1 MSKITITAALP
12 YANGPVHIGHL
23 AGVYIPADIHARVQR
38 LRGEEVLFICGS
50 DEHGVPITLR
60 ARKEGVTSQDV
71 VDRYHKIIGDSFRDL
86 GISFDIYSR
95 TSNQT
100 HKDLSQAFFKNLYD
114 KGAFREI
121 RSEQYFDEQA
131 GQFLADRYIVG
142 TCPSCKNEGAYGDQ
156 CEKCGSTLSP
166 TELLNPKSALSG
178 TVPVMR
184 ETINW
189 YLPLDEIQESFL
201 NEWIGGKSH
210 WKSNVLGQCKSWL
223 NEGLRPRAMT
233 RDLEW
238 GVPVPLEGAD
248 GKVLYVWFEA
258 PIGYISATKEL
269 RPDDWE
275 QWWTGDSRLIHFIG
289 KDNIVFH
296 CIIFPA
302 MLHLRG
308 DGYVLPEQV
317 PANEFLN
324 LEGQK
329 ISTSRNWAVWLNEY
343 LEEMPNRKDEL
354 RYVLTSIAPET
365 KDSEFTW
372 KDYQTRV
379 NSELVGIMGNFA
391 NRVLVL
397 MQKYYEG
404 VMPTVEAVQEKY
416 RLFDRSAVVGGK
428 HPMVEDYIVPVVKL
442 LGQYQ
447 FRDAQF
453 KMMELARLGNKYLAD
468 HEPWKLIKTDADGT
482 AQVLGE
488 AVQVLYNMAM
498 LMEPF
503 MPDASGRL
511 LAQLQVNPDANTR
524 KDFWMAGEGVDG
536 VWFELSAGHQLGS
549 PGLLFQKIED
559 DVIEVQISKLL
570 AAGAANAAAVLAES
584 ASKSNNSGIEND
596 KNMNAAVETVAE
608 TKPEVTYDDFAKLDL
623 RVATVVACEKV
634 EKADKLLKLT
644 LEVGTE
650 TRTVVSGIALHF
662 SPEEVVGKQVLLLAN
677 LAPRKMRGI
686 ESQGMILMAEDAD
699 GKLVFMSPSNAVA
712 SGSGV
717 S

>member
-404 VMPTVEAVQEKY
+404 VMPTVETIQEKY
-416 RLFDRSAVVGGK
+416 RLFDRAAVVGGK
-428 HPMVEDYIVPVVKL
+428 HPMVEDYLVPVVKL

-482 AQVLGE
+482 AQVLSE

-596 KNMNAAVETVAE
+596 KNMNAALETVAE

>member
-121 RSEQYFDEQA
+121 RSEQYYDEQA

-201 NEWIGGKSH
+201 NEWIGDKSG
-210 WKSNVLGQCKSWL
+210 WKINVLGQCKSWL

-404 VMPTVEAVQEKY
+404 VMPTVETIQEKY
-416 RLFDRSAVVGGK
+416 RLFDRAAMVGGK
-428 HPMVEDYIVPVVKL
+428 HPMVEEYIVPVVKL

-482 AQVLGE
+482 AQVLSE

-503 MPDASGRL
+503 MPGASGRL

-662 SPEEVVGKQVLLLAN
+662 SPEEVVGEQVLLLAN

>member
-201 NEWIGGKSH
+201 NEWIGGKSG

-404 VMPTVEAVQEKY
+404 VMPTVDKAQDHY
-416 RLFDRSAVVGGK
+416 RLFDRAAMVGGK
-428 HPMVEDYIVPVVKL
+428 HPMVEEYIVPVVKL

-453 KMMELARLGNKYLAD
+453 KLMELARLGNKYLAD

-482 AQVLGE
+482 AQVLSE

-524 KDFWMAGEGVDG
+524 KDFWMAGDGVAG
-536 VWFELSAGHQLGS
+536 VWFELAAGHQLGS

-596 KNMNAAVETVAE
+596 KNMNAALETVAE